1 MARFLPFFSKHS
13 SKARRSPTL
22 STVQPNR
29 LKAAHP
35 LKRLLDYGQRYDKQV
50 RGAIACSIL
59 NKVFDLAPSAL
70 IGTAIDIVVQ
80 QQHSLLGRLGI
91 RDLWTQLVVLSLLT
105 FAIWG
110 LESAFQ
116 YAYDRLWRNLA
127 QNIQHDLRL
136 DAYAHLQELELAYF
150 EERST
155 GGLLSLLNDDINQ
168 LERFLNG
175 GANDILQVVTTII
188 IIGGAFFILAPG
200 VAWLAMLPTMPLIV
214 WGSVVFQ
221 RLLAP
226 RYADLR
232 EKVSLLNGRL
242 SNNLSGMTT
251 IKSFATEDYETER
264 IARDSEAYRQSNRR
278 AIALSAAFIPLIRL
292 LVLVG
297 FLATLLYGG
306 QLAIAGKLSV
316 GSYSVMIFLTQ
327 SLLWPLTRLGE
338 TFDLYQR
345 AMASTN
351 RVMALL
357 DTPIAI
363 HSGHLLLGQQ
373 PAVSGQR
380 SAISYQRLA
389 VSSQPQEGGRQEQGK
404 QGRTQNSKLSSVAA
418 QSATQHSTLNTPHPS
433 LLTPHS
439 SPLTPRPSLLASHTA
454 SIQGDIHLN
463 NITFAYADRLP
474 VIEHLSLHFPAGE
487 TTAIVGATGS
497 GKSTLV
503 KLLLRLY
510 EVQAGSITLDGV
522 DLRDLALQ
530 DLRRAIGWVNQDVFL
545 FHGTVAENIAY
556 GSFDATPAEVRA
568 AADIAEAHEFVQQLP
583 QGYDTIVGER
593 GQKLSGGQRQ
603 RLAIARAILKDPPIL
618 ILDEATSAVDNETEA
633 AIQRSLERITVGR
646 TTIAIAH
653 RLSTVR
659 NAHCIYVMAHGKLVE
674 QGRHEALLNQQG
686 LYDSLWHIQTGSS
699 HLSG

>member
-1 MARFLPFFSKHS
+1 MARLTSRLFSKQPKN
-13 SKARRSPTL
+13 SKQAKPGVRHLRSRQPTQTTP
-22 STVQPNR
+22 SHP
-29 LKAAHP
+29 AHP
-35 LKRLLDYGQRYDKQV
+35 LKRLLDYGQSYHRQV
-50 RGAIACSIL
+50 RWAIACSIL

-80 QQHSLLGRLGI
+80 QQRSVLGRLGI
-91 RDLWTQLVVLSLLT
+91 HDLFTQLAILSLLT
-105 FAIWG
+105 FSIWG

-127 QNIQHDLRL
+127 QTIQHHLRL

-155 GGLLSLLNDDINQ
+155 GGLLSILNDDINQ

-175 GANDILQVVTTII
+175 GANDLLQVSTTAII
-188 IIGGAFFILAPG
+188 ISSVFFILAPS
-200 VAWLAMLPTMPLIV
+200 VAWMAMLPMPFIV
-214 WGSVVFQ
+214 WGSVIFQ
-221 RLLAP
+221 RRLAP
-226 RYADLR
+226 RYADMR

-242 SNNLSGMTT
+242 SNNLSGITT
-251 IKSFATEDYETER
+251 IKSFATEAYETER
-264 IARDSEAYRQSNRR
+264 IAHDSEAYRQSNQR
-278 AIALSAAFIPLIRL
+278 AIALSAAFIPLIRM

-306 QLAIAGKLSV
+306 KLAIAGSLSV
-316 GSYSVMIFLTQ
+316 GSYSVLIFLTQ

-345 AMASTN
+345 AMASIK
-351 RVMALL
+351 RVMDLL

-363 HSGHLLLGQQ
+363 HSGHLALGQKGPGGQ
-373 PAVSGQR
+373 EGQR
-380 SAISYQRLA
+380 
-389 VSSQPQEGGRQEQGK
+389 EGM
-404 QGRTQNSKLSSVAA
+404 
-418 QSATQHSTLNTPHPS
+418 
-433 LLTPHS
+433 PHS
-439 SPLTPRPSLLASHTA
+439 LTINNQQLTTLPTNNSAV
-454 SIQGDIHLN
+454 QGDIYLHDV
-463 NITFAYADRLP
+463 TFAYADRKP
-474 VIEHLSLHFPAGE
+474 VIEQLSLHIPAGE

-510 EVQAGSITLDGV
+510 EVQAGTITLDGIE
-522 DLRDLALQ
+522 LRDLALQ

-556 GSFDATPAEVRA
+556 GSFDATPDEIVA
-568 AADIAEAHEFVQQLP
+568 AAEIAEAHEFIQELP
-583 QGYDTIVGER
+583 QGYNTIVGER

-633 AIQRSLERITVGR
+633 AIQCSLERITVGR

-659 NAHCIYVMAHGKLVE
+659 NAHCIYVMEHGKIAE
-674 QGRHEALLNQQG
+674 HGQHDALLQQQG
-686 LYDSLWHIQTGSS
+686 LYANLWKIQTG
-699 HLSG
+699 GG